1 MTVALAEARLMY
13 LRAAWLQDHN
23 QSNRRE
29 ASAAK
34 ALAPQVAEAVCR
46 RVAQVMG
53 PDGASE
59 RHLVEKWNRDISVF
73 DIWEGSGQ
81 IQRLMISRALLG
93 SGAGR
98 A

>member
-1 MTVALAEARLMY
+1 MAAALAQARLLY
-13 LRAAWLQDHN
+13 LRAAWLEDHGRP
-23 QSNRRE
+23 NRRE

-34 ALAPQVAEAVCR
+34 AYAPRVAEATCR
-46 RVAQVMG
+46 RVAQLMG

-59 RHLVEKWNRDISVF
+59 RHLVEKWNRDITIF

-81 IQRLMISRALLG
+81 IQRLTISRAVLG